1 MDTEVDAR
9 QTALPMPCV
18 TAVDQSR
25 RPALTPET
33 LEFVLVSFEGPDPY
47 SLAGGLGV
55 RVREFS
61 RAAASLGFATTLAF
75 VGDPELPPEDERHG
89 VRLVRW
95 CQHISRHHP
104 VGVYQGEEAKV
115 ADLEA
120 SLPAH
125 LVQSVIGPAV
135 DRGRLVAVMTEEWQ
149 TADFTRLLSDELYRR
164 GLRDRCVLLWNA
176 NNSYG
181 FERIDWGTL
190 GYVAEITTVSR
201 YMRHL
206 MWRWGVNPLVVPN
219 GIPEA
224 ALADVDAAGVDDVRD
239 AASTRCLAVKVG
251 RFCPEKRWHQAIDA
265 LAAVRQRG
273 LEARLLIRGGV
284 EAYGGEVF
292 AHCRRRGL
300 AVHHHT
306 EQVRGPGDVAGA
318 LAAADAPVV
327 NLVSFLEQRVAFSLY
342 RAADA
347 VLANS
352 AHEPFGLVGL
362 EAMASGGVAVVGSTG
377 EEYAR
382 PYVNSL
388 AVTTDRGEEVADALL
403 GLHERPELA
412 ARVRRNAR
420 RDAAEMTWPRVIET
434 LAARLG
440 YISEHQGASI
450 PRG

>member
-1 MDTEVDAR
+1 MDAR
-9 QTALPMPCV
+9 HTPLPMPCV
-18 TAVDQSR
+18 TAVGQSR

-61 RAAASLGFATTLAF
+61 RAAASLGFTTTLAF
-75 VGDPELPPEDERHG
+75 VGDPDLPASEERDG
-89 VRLVRW
+89 VRLLRW
-95 CQHISRHHP
+95 CQPVSRHHP

-115 ADLEA
+115 ADLEG

-125 LVQSVIGPAV
+125 LVEAVIGPAV

-149 TADFTRLLSDELYRR
+149 TAGFTQVLSDELYRR
-164 GLRDRCVLLWNA
+164 GLRDRCVMLWNA

-181 FERIDWGTL
+181 FERIDWGVL

-224 ALADVDAAGVDDVRD
+224 ALADVDAAGVEDVRD
-239 AASTRCLAVKVG
+239 AASTPCLAVKVG

-265 LAAVRQRG
+265 VAAVRQRG
-273 LEARLLIRGGV
+273 LEARLVMRGGV

-292 AHCRRRGL
+292 AHCHRREL

-306 EQVRGPGDVAGA
+306 GTVRGPADVATA
-318 LAAADAPVV
+318 LAAGEAPVV
-327 NLVSFLEQRVAFSLY
+327 NLVSYLEQGVAFALY
-342 RAADA
+342 HAADA

-362 EAMASGGVAVVGSTG
+362 EAMAAGGVAVVGSTG

-388 AVTTDRGEEVADALL
+388 AVTSDRGDEVADALL
-403 GLHERPELA
+403 GLHERPELG

-440 YISEHQGASI
+440 YISEHQGVSI

>member
-1 MDTEVDAR
+1 
-9 QTALPMPCV
+9 MPCV
-18 TAVDQSR
+18 TAVDRSL

-55 RVREFS
+55 RMREFS
-61 RAAASLGFATTLAF
+61 RAAASLGYATTLAF
-75 VGDPELPPEDERHG
+75 IGDPDLPADELRDG
-89 VRLVRW
+89 VRLLRW
-95 CQHISRHHP
+95 CQWISRYHP
-104 VGVYQGEEAKV
+104 VGVYQAEEEKI
-115 ADLEA
+115 ADLES
-120 SLPAH
+120 SLPDH
-125 LVQSVIGPAV
+125 LVDAVIGPAV
-135 DRGRLVAVMTEEWQ
+135 DRGRMVAVMTEEWQ
-149 TADFTRLLSDELYRR
+149 TARFTQLLSDALHRR

-181 FERIDWGTL
+181 FERIDWNGL

-224 ALADVDAAGVDDVRD
+224 ALADVDATGTEELRD
-239 AASTRCLAVKVG
+239 AAGTQCLAVKVG

-265 LAAVRQRG
+265 VAEVRHRG
-273 LEARLLIRGGV
+273 LEARLLVRGGV
-284 EAYGGEVF
+284 EPFGAEVL
-292 AHCRRRGL
+292 AHCERRGL
-300 AVHHHT
+300 AVHHHAAP
-306 EQVRGPGDVAGA
+306 VHGPGDVATA

-327 NLVSFLEQRVAFSLY
+327 NLVSYLEQQVAFTLY
-342 RAADA
+342 HAADA

-362 EAMASGGVAVVGSTG
+362 EAMAAGGVAVVGSTG

-382 PYVNSL
+382 PYVNAL
-388 AVTTDRGEEVADALL
+388 AVTTDRGDEVADALL
-403 GLHERPELA
+403 GLHDRPELG

-420 RDAAEMTWPRVIET
+420 RDAAEMTWSRVIET